1 MITKYDHVRRQTC
14 ADTTI
19 TDVIRQALSDNFA
32 RIPFTREGGFVS
44 TELGEQE
51 GLDDLTISISG
62 FMCGTNQMFQEITV
76 VYFDTVAQ
84 ANRFLSSVEG
94 RLFDDTYSNGQDCF
108 EYTTLAGDPKLPYLI
123 STILKNHFGFKETS
137 RLVAHTYCQVDYFRK
152 DPADARPQQM
162 KS

>member
-1 MITKYDHVRRQTC
+1 MIRKTDHIRRQTC

-19 TDVIRQALSDNFA
+19 TDVIRQALADNFV
-32 RIPFTREGGFVS
+32 RIPFTNEGGFIS

-51 GLDDLTISISG
+51 GDDFLTITISG
-62 FMCGTNQMFQEITV
+62 FMCGTNQMFQEVTV
-76 VYFDTVAQ
+76 IYFDTVAK

-108 EYTTLAGDPKLPYLI
+108 DYTTLAGDPKLPHLI

-152 DPADARPQQM
+152 DPDSSEPKQL

>member
-1 MITKYDHVRRQTC
+1 MITQYDHVRRQTC
-14 ADTTI
+14 ADITI

-94 RLFDDTYSNGQDCF
+94 RLFDDTYTNGQDCF
-108 EYTTLAGDPKLPYLI
+108 EYTTLAGDPKLPHLI

-137 RLVAHTYCQVDYFRK
+137 RLVANTFCQVDYFRK
-152 DPADARPQQM
+152 DPDGSASHQV